1 MPILSEITIAEFL
14 ASPFSSWL
22 TTIGTSFLT
31 IFLAELGDKSQLVC
45 MTLAARYRGGP
56 IILGAMIAFAI
67 LNALAVVF
75 GAALTQWIP
84 ESWLIIGVALL
95 FAFFGIQA
103 LRASGAEEGAE
114 GSTAPL
120 GRHGVFMTTF
130 LMIFLAELGDK
141 TQIAAAGLAVT
152 APAFPVWIGATL
164 GEGCSVLLAVVVGQK
179 WLHRVAV
186 KTVQRVSGLFF
197 LLLAGLALTRLW

>member
-1 MPILSEITIAEFL
+1 MTIQFETILTEFL

-22 TTIGTSFLT
+22 ATIGTSFLT